1 MAKEATMATLTIRRV
16 PEAVV
21 TRIKDIAARKG
32 HSMEE
37 EVRELLKQ
45 RYVEREAVLERVQR
59 RWSELPP
66 VTADEVDA
74 WVLTGRE

>member
-1 MAKEATMATLTIRRV
+1 MAKETTMATLTIRRV

-21 TRIKDIAARKG
+21 ARIKDCAARKG

-45 RYVEREAVLERVQR
+45 RYAEREAVLERVQR
-59 RWSELPP
+59 RWSELPS
-66 VTADEVDA
+66 VTTDEIDA